1 MHPKELQ
8 SGLISKALFGL
19 FIELFNKIKE
29 TDEFIKLHKI
39 KVAVGHLYDSSVME
53 QKIRKMWGQNQ
64 DLLSGV
70 FVYIHSKDVYFN
82 PNLNTEDLFFRK
94 IFTFNRDLLEKIG
107 KGIVKPAFPF
117 VNFDNHKKKIMLI
130 R

>member
-8 SGLISKALFGL
+8 PGLVASTLFALF
-19 FIELFNKIKE
+19 IDLFNKIKE
-29 TDEFIKLHKI
+29 TDESIKLYKI
-39 KVAVGHLYDSSVME
+39 KGATGCLYDASVIE
-53 QKIRKMWGQNQ
+53 QEIRKMWTQNQ

-82 PNLNTEDLFFRK
+82 PNLNAEDLFFRK

-107 KGIVKPAFPF
+107 KGIVKPTFPF
-117 VNFDNHKKKIMLI
+117 VNFENHTKKIILI

>member
-39 KVAVGHLYDSSVME
+39 KVAVGHL
-53 QKIRKMWGQNQ
+53 N
-64 DLLSGV
+64 
-70 FVYIHSKDVYFN
+70 
-82 PNLNTEDLFFRK
+82 
-94 IFTFNRDLLEKIG
+94 
-107 KGIVKPAFPF
+107 
-117 VNFDNHKKKIMLI
+117 
-130 R
+130 

>member
-1 MHPKELQ
+1 MHPKEVQ

-19 FIELFNKIKE
+19 FIDLFNKIKE
-29 TDEFIKLHKI
+29 TDEFIKLYKI
-39 KVAVGHLYDSSVME
+39 KDATGLLYDASLIE
-53 QKIRKMWGQNQ
+53 QKIKNMWGQNQ

-70 FVYIHSKDVYFN
+70 LVYIHSKDVYFN
-82 PNLNTEDLFFRK
+82 PNLNAEDLFFRK

-107 KGIVKPAFPF
+107 KGTVKPAFPF
-117 VNFDNHKKKIMLI
+117 VNFDNYKKKIILI

>member
-1 MHPKELQ
+1 MYPKELQ

-19 FIELFNKIKE
+19 FIDLFNKINE
-29 TDEFIKLHKI
+29 TDEFIKLYKI
-39 KVAVGHLYDSSVME
+39 KEATGYLYDASVIE

-64 DLLSGV
+64 NLLSGV

-82 PNLNTEDLFFRK
+82 PNLNAEDLFFRK
-94 IFTFNRDLLEKIG
+94 IFIFNRDLLEKIG
-107 KGIVKPAFPF
+107 KGTIKPAFPF
-117 VNFDNHKKKIMLI
+117 INFDNYKKKIILI